1 MIGFWNHSSIRDIA
15 QLGRAPALGAGCRR
29 FKSYYPETYTN
40 LIYLRNTLTIASF
53 FPKTNVLNRFSSLVL
68 TSKEII
74 ELLMEFN
81 LFSILFICKSELLT
95 DYRFIILCIIN
106 LILIQTYK

>member
-1 MIGFWNHSSIRDIA
+1 LDGNILPI
-15 QLGRAPALGAGCRR
+15 
-29 FKSYYPETYTN
+29 
-40 LIYLRNTLTIASF
+40 
-53 FPKTNVLNRFSSLVL
+53 L

-81 LFSILFICKSELLT
+81 LFSILFIYKLELLT

>member
-1 MIGFWNHSSIRDIA
+1 MRWIEWTPKMIFSARRVLRVRSGTSIWTGWQHSNGKKDSKDFDIYFRVLILLLIR
-15 QLGRAPALGAGCRR
+15 
-29 FKSYYPETYTN
+29 
-40 LIYLRNTLTIASF
+40 
-53 FPKTNVLNRFSSLVL
+53 
-68 TSKEII
+68 KEII